1 MNLKIIYWSGTGN
14 TRSMAEQI
22 KDGAVSAGATVAIK
36 EVADAEIRDIEGYDV
51 VALGCPSMGA
61 ETLEENEFEPFI
73 QSIEPH
79 LMGLKLALFGS
90 YGWGDGLWMREWS
103 ERMIKAGAILV
114 AEGLIVNE
122 TPIGE
127 ECKEFGR
134 QIAK

>member
-36 EVADAEIRDIEGYDV
+36 EVADAKIKDIEGYDV

-61 ETLEENEFEPFI
+61 EMLEESEFEPFI

-79 LMGLKLALFGS
+79 LTGLKIALFGS

-114 AEGLIVNE
+114 ADSLIVNE
-122 TPIGE
+122 APINE